1 MIEHHKKN
9 IQKNQYI
16 MSHVGP
22 DKLLTINTISYILEH
37 MAVKLGQLLVA
48 SSIISEEQLKQALGI
63 QKKEGGRL
71 GTNLVRLGFVTEDK
85 LVAFLSKQF
94 GVPAINLGEYKIDG
108 AVLKLIPSD
117 MAKKYLIMPVAR
129 VGATLTVAMADPSNV
144 FAIDDVKFMTGYN
157 VEVVVS
163 SESSIIGSITAHY
176 LGKGNGA
183 LATSPAAPAASMQ
196 IQAKDY
202 TMSDDDLSGGF
213 DPASFEES
221 PSVNVD
227 DFDKIVGSAL
237 DNVDVMEEKEEGEV
251 IKEVEAPIVKLVNGI
266 FVNAIKSGASD
277 IHVEPYEHSLRVRY
291 RVDGV
296 MYTVMNLPTKIKAA
310 LTSRIKIM
318 SKLDIAERRLPQDG
332 RIKLKL
338 GKKRDIDFR
347 VSVLPCLFG
356 EKTVLRLLD
365 KGTLQVDLT
374 KLGFEQAALDDF
386 MDALNKPYGMIL
398 NTGPTGSGKTTTLY
412 SALNYLNKP
421 DTNIMTAEDPVE
433 FNFMGINQVQVK
445 EEIGLTFA
453 AALRSFL
460 RQDPD
465 IIMVGEIR
473 DFETAEIGV
482 KAALTGH
489 LVLST
494 LHTNDAP
501 GTISRLLN
509 MGIEP
514 FLVSSAVI
522 LILAQRLAR
531 KICQQCKEE
540 EKIPPAALISAGFSE
555 EEAKNV
561 KCYKGKGCPTC
572 NGTGYK
578 GRVALYEVMPIKD
591 ELKELILEGASTAEI
606 KKGAIRLGMKTLR
619 MSGITKVA
627 EGVTTMEEI
636 MRVTFGD

>member
-1 MIEHHKKN
+1 
-9 IQKNQYI
+9 
-16 MSHVGP
+16 
-22 DKLLTINTISYILEH
+22 
-37 MAVKLGQLLVA
+37 MAVKLGQLLIA
-48 SSIISEEQLKQALGI
+48 SSIISEEQLKQALNV
-63 QKKEGGRL
+63 QRKDGGRL
-71 GTNLVRLGFVTEDK
+71 GTNLVKLGFLTEDK
-85 LVAFLSKQF
+85 LVAFLSKQY
-94 GVPAINLGEYKIDG
+94 GVPSINLSDYKIDA
-108 AVLKLIPSD
+108 AVLKLVPAE
-117 MAKKYLIMPVAR
+117 MAKKYLIMPIAR
-129 VGATLTVAMADPSNV
+129 VGATLTVALADPSNV

-163 SESSIIGSITAHY
+163 SESAIIGAITNYY
-176 LGKGNGA
+176 LGKGDGM
-183 LATSPAAPAASMQ
+183 LATASSTAAAPASSAR
-196 IQAKDY
+196 IEAKDY
-202 TMSDDDLSGGF
+202 TLSDEDMKNGF
-213 DPASFEES
+213 ESTAYEEG
-221 PSVNVD
+221 PNINVD
-227 DFDKIVGSAL
+227 DFDQIVGSAL
-237 DNVDVMEEKEEGEV
+237 DNVDVLEEKDEGDSV
-251 IKEVEAPIVKLVNGI
+251 KEVEAPIIKLVNGI
-266 FVNAIKSGASD
+266 FVNAVKQGASD
-277 IHVEPYEHSLRVRY
+277 IHIEPYEQSLRVRY

-347 VSVLPCLFG
+347 VSVLPTLWG

-365 KGTLQVDLT
+365 KQNLQVDLT
-374 KLGFEQAALDDF
+374 KLGFEQGAMDDF
-386 MDALNKPYGMIL
+386 MEALDKPYGMIL
-398 NTGPTGSGKTTTLY
+398 VTGPTGSGKTTTLY
-412 SALNYLNKP
+412 SALNHLNKP

-514 FLVSSAVI
+514 FLVSSSVV

-531 KICQQCKEE
+531 RICQKCKEE
-540 EKIPPAALISAGFSE
+540 EKFPMSALTRVGFSE
-555 EEAKNV
+555 EEAKTV
-561 KCYKGKGCPTC
+561 TCSKGKGCPTC

-578 GRVALYEVMPIKD
+578 GRVALYEVMLIKD
-591 ELKELILEGASTAEI
+591 ELKELILEGASTSEI
-606 KKGAIRLGMKTLR
+606 KKAAIRLGMKTLR
-619 MSGITKVA
+619 MSGLTKIA
-627 EGVTTMEEI
+627 EGVTTIEEVL
-636 MRVTFGD
+636 RVTFGD